1 MKYFLGQI
9 IGLGAFFLFLVAYHR
24 KKKNDILSN
33 MIISNLFN
41 LVHYILL
48 DAYSGFVT
56 KIMAICRDLF
66 ILLKEK
72 YKSLSNIF
80 YLFVFLIIYI
90 ILGIITYDGIASLF
104 PVVAAFIYII
114 PIWNG
119 NEKVIRKV
127 AFLSYFLWL
136 FYNVYVFSIAGILS
150 NVVSI
155 ISLMIAIRKN

>member
-9 IGLGAFFLFLVAYHR
+9 IGLGAFFLSLVAYHR

-90 ILGIITYDGIASLF
+90 ILGIITYDGIA
-104 PVVAAFIYII
+104 
-114 PIWNG
+114 
-119 NEKVIRKV
+119 
-127 AFLSYFLWL
+127 
-136 FYNVYVFSIAGILS
+136 
-150 NVVSI
+150 
-155 ISLMIAIRKN
+155 